1 MKLLRQLAIIL
12 IIGYLGEV
20 IHTIFHLT
28 IPGNVIGM
36 SILFACLY
44 KGIIKVTMIDKI
56 TDFLLDHLAF
66 FFIPAGVGIVT
77 CLPLLKNKWVSFII
91 ICLITTVLII
101 VVTGWVIQLY
111 IRRIEKND

>member
-12 IIGYLGEV
+12 LIGYLGEL

-36 SILFACLY
+36 SILFICLY
-44 KGIIKVTMIDKI
+44 TGIIKVTMIDKI

-66 FFIPAGVGIVT
+66 FFIPAGVGILT
-77 CLPLLKNKWVSFII
+77 CLPLLKNRWTSFIV
-91 ICLITTVLII
+91 ICIVTTILII
-101 VVTGWVIQLY
+101 VVTGWTIQFY
-111 IRRIEKND
+111 IRRIEKDD